1 MENVTLSYRNLNDS
15 QINNIKSKGMSVFNS
30 VKNYTKPETGQH
42 INEWLR
48 RYNLQVSAPSE
59 EFIIQNIKDIT
70 FAIINLPLRDAT
82 KRSLVNVRLL
92 LEKQLE
98 EPESKN
104 VVLFHEIKGENI
116 QEWSLVNM
124 FDNNVMLWLRL
135 INEKIS
141 QENSPLKLKDLK
153 KDSIDNLINE
163 YYGDGDTKSF
173 AAHDLLLAMF
183 EKRHNIFKEVFSKTW
198 TPGSKTEN
206 KFISYLISLGVS
218 DKDIRKFSGE
228 GNFVDRAGID
238 CAIKNISGSLTKKI
252 DSDWIP
258 VQVKPNQ
265 SDALKA
271 IPSKGISVYPFGD
284 TFYYVEDQNTPAK
297 KIDELFSKKDEK
309 PKSSPSYDYL
319 KFIGLDK

>member
-42 INEWLR
+42 INDWLR

-59 EFIIQNIKDIT
+59 EFIIQNIKDI
-70 FAIINLPLRDAT
+70 
-82 KRSLVNVRLL
+82 

-206 KFISYLISLGVS
+206 NFISYLISLGVS

-309 PKSSPSYDYL
+309 HKSSPSYDYL